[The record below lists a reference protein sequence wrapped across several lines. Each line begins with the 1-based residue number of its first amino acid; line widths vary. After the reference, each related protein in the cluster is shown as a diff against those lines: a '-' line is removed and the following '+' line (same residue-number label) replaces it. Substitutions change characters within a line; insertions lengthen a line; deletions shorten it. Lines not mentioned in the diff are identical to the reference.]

1 MGSSPLVS
9 TRIAARPQ
17 QKKPP
22 LCGFFRILK
31 KFVPRRAA
39 FGSPAEKGRFAMK
52 KRWIAAAA
60 AALVCVSS
68 LCGCGEGVVDLT
80 GSSSQSAVSEEPSSA
95 VPETDVQDS
104 LLGLEEFMIAQ
115 GYVSGTPSEMNGA
128 LIGANELGHRYV
140 SGTITAEFY
149 EYDLEN
155 LNETAETVRASVEAN
170 GTFEI
175 VGQTVSN
182 VYLSDSGKY
191 LMIYT
196 NANTDETNTA
206 LTQAAIAAFK
216 SFKAE

>member
-9 TRIAARPQ
+9 TRCAARPQ

-80 GSSSQSAVSEEPSSA
+80 GSSSQSAVSEETSSA
-95 VPETDVQDS
+95 VTETDVQDS

>member
-22 LCGFFRILK
+22 LCGFFRIPK

-39 FGSPAEKGRFAMK
+39 FGFPAEKGRFAMK

-60 AALVCVSS
+60 AALVCISS

-80 GSSSQSAVSEEPSSA
+80 GSSQSASSEETSSA
-95 VPETDVQDS
+95 VTETDVQDS